1 LADVVLKVLKKFK
14 ALPGRRILDFGA
26 GSWLRYSQRIRS
38 LMPDRELYAV
48 EYAEAFHDDASA
60 LKDQFRNDLEL
71 WRPVDFVK
79 HKDRRFDLVLVV
91 NVLNTIPEEAH
102 RRSVFSTLAD
112 RLNPNGWLLVYQ
124 RIWAESENPAGAI
137 EYGDGW
143 LIPQPY
149 HSYYTY
155 RARTGAR
162 WFNQEATALGLRA
175 LPTPETSSSN
185 VILRLWEKPF

>member
-1 LADVVLKVLKKFK
+1 
-14 ALPGRRILDFGA
+14 
-26 GSWLRYSQRIRS
+26 
-38 LMPDRELYAV
+38 MPDRELYAV

-60 LKDQFRNDLEL
+60 LKEQFVNDLEL

-79 HKDRRFDLVLVV
+79 QKERRFDLVLVV

-102 RRSVFSTLAD
+102 RQSVFATLAG

-124 RIWAESENPAGAI
+124 RIWAESENPTGAI

-143 LIPQPY
+143 LIPQPH

-155 RARTGAR
+155 RACTGNR
-162 WFNQEATALGLRA
+162 WFTKAAAALGLRE
-175 LPTPETSSSN
+175 LPTAESSSSN